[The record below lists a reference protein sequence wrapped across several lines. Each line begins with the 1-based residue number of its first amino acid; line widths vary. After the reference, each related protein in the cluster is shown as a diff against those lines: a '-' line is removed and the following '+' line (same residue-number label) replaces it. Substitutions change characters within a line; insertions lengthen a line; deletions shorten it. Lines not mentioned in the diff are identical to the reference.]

1 MRTIDELLESGTA
14 LTYEDLQRIYYYRGL
29 DEMIK
34 RLKEQFSGQSNERLS
49 SLIKAILYGYNM
61 DGVANDKPRVPD
73 PFLMVENEFLYD
85 FQGRVWNKYVQREAV
100 K

>member
-1 MRTIDELLESGTA
+1 MRTIDELLEPGTA
-14 LTYEDLQRIYYYRGL
+14 LTYEDFQRIYYYHGL
-29 DEMIK
+29 DEMI
-34 RLKEQFSGQSNERLS
+34 RCLKQQFSGQSKERLS
-49 SLIKAILYGYNM
+49 SLIKTIFYGYNIE
-61 DGVANDKPRVPD
+61 GLANDKPRVPD